1 MIQIVKPD
9 RAPKILRNAN
19 SRGPKESKR
28 LRTAFD
34 EGEREFEFKSS
45 IYAAK
50 SVKNALIK
58 AQHKK
63 CCFCESKITHASY
76 GDVEHFRPKGGTR
89 QQAGD
94 DLAKPGY
101 YWLAYDWSNLF
112 LSCTLCNQ
120 RHKRNLFP
128 LVDPSK
134 RATSHHDDV
143 FQESPLFVDPSADDP
158 QEHIAFREEIAY
170 AIDGSDR
177 GVSSIDS
184 LGLNRPDLEERR
196 RERLGFVRRI
206 KRVIE
211 LLIGMREQSGHL
223 DAGQEEVL
231 SDSQQFL
238 NELDSPEA
246 EYSSMIQ
253 GLLN

>member
-9 RAPKILRNAN
+9 QAPRILRDARF
-19 SRGPKESKR
+19 SGPKESKK
-28 LRTAFD
+28 LHEAYD
-34 EGEREFEFKSS
+34 AGQREFEFKSS
-45 IYAAK
+45 TYGAK
-50 SVKNALIK
+50 SVKNTLIK

-63 CCFCESKITHASY
+63 CCFCESKITHVSY

-120 RHKRNLFP
+120 RYKRNLFP

-134 RATSHHDDV
+134 RAKSHHDDV
-143 FQESPLFVDPSADDP
+143 SQESPLFIDPSEDDP

-170 AIDGSDR
+170 PIDGSAR
-177 GVSSIDS
+177 GVTSIKS

-196 RERLGFVRRI
+196 RDKLDSVRRI
-206 KRVIE
+206 VRIVD
-211 LLIGMREQSGHL
+211 LLTRLRERSGHL
-223 DAGQEEVL
+223 DADLEDVL
-231 SDSQQFL
+231 SENQQAFTG
-238 NELDSPEA
+238 LDSPET
-246 EYSSMIQ
+246 EYFSMIQ
-253 GLLN
+253 RLLD